1 MYKAGGIIGIIA
13 GVLGVGAAL
22 VTLLFGGVGA
32 AFNADGAQTVV
43 GLGWG
48 GVVFSFLAIVFGAVV
63 FAKPKGAGIG
73 LVIVSILGAILG
85 GTLVAVF
92 MVLALIGGVLAIIGS
107 HQASQP
113 VAYAP
118 NIASDIPPNGAPQG
132 APSRKSTKT
141 VALAVLVAIGLVV
154 LVIGVING
162 GHHGPAVSTS
172 DPVAQLDGTP
182 PSDLR
187 PDGELAAVFA
197 LGSRSTD
204 LQREKQ
210 EAEIKGKV
218 VAWRLPVYEVSK
230 RGDGYRI
237 QTSSGRGV
245 IGTFLTLTARTTA
258 ERQFI
263 EGLHTGDS
271 ISFKGKIKGISM
283 RSIDIEPA
291 ILWDA
296 SRVQGNSAGAT
307 PAQAA
312 TAVGAPQQPQPQSA
326 AAETEPHVPGEI
338 KTVRT
343 RFGDLSISP
352 DNELLYQDKLLTP
365 VVQGNNNLDIVKTFQ
380 LGPVDAALVQDT
392 GGTACP
398 TQFYIVTT
406 SQAGAAVTPGFGT
419 CSDSI
424 QTAQDGASIAI
435 TMPGFVG
442 PEEPEGKQRSAATQQ
457 HIFRFAGGVL
467 TENGAPLKQR

>member
-172 DPVAQLDGTP
+172 DPVAQLDGTL

-210 EAEIKGKV
+210 EA
-218 VAWRLPVYEVSK
+218 ALARL
-230 RGDGYRI
+230 
-237 QTSSGRGV
+237 
-245 IGTFLTLTARTTA
+245 
-258 ERQFI
+258 
-263 EGLHTGDS
+263 
-271 ISFKGKIKGISM
+271 
-283 RSIDIEPA
+283 
-291 ILWDA
+291 
-296 SRVQGNSAGAT
+296 
-307 PAQAA
+307 
-312 TAVGAPQQPQPQSA
+312 
-326 AAETEPHVPGEI
+326 
-338 KTVRT
+338 
-343 RFGDLSISP
+343 
-352 DNELLYQDKLLTP
+352 
-365 VVQGNNNLDIVKTFQ
+365 
-380 LGPVDAALVQDT
+380 
-392 GGTACP
+392 
-398 TQFYIVTT
+398 
-406 SQAGAAVTPGFGT
+406 
-419 CSDSI
+419 
-424 QTAQDGASIAI
+424 
-435 TMPGFVG
+435 
-442 PEEPEGKQRSAATQQ
+442 
-457 HIFRFAGGVL
+457 
-467 TENGAPLKQR
+467 